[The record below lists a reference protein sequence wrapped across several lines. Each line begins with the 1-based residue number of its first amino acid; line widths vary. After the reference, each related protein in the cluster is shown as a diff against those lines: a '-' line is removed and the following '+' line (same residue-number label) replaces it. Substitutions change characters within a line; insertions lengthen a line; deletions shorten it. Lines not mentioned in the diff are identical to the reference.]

1 MLNNEIFDRIENDSN
16 VSSVGYYDT
25 EGVFFYVWERRGINN
40 YSYDLSSWIDS
51 YVVRGNGKEVSLE
64 KYLEEGL

>member
-1 MLNNEIFDRIENDSN
+1 MFDNEVWTKIENDPE
-16 VSSVGYYDT
+16 VSSVGYYDI
-25 EGVFFYVWERRGINN
+25 EGTFFYIWERRGINN
-40 YSYDLSSWIDS
+40 HSYFFSSLVDY